1 MGKYLSGPQGFWSEK
16 SSTSNWDSFYESRP
30 RMTGN
35 EWLIDRFEEAI
46 AGFMEHRY
54 AILDN
59 FLPDHL
65 WVQKLANRARW
76 RLEQGDFANA
86 GIGRGDEYSVV
97 KAIRGD
103 QIYWLEKES
112 EFEGE
117 RYYMEVMDHFTDYLN
132 RTCFTG
138 IRFHEFHFA
147 FYPPGTYYQ
156 RHLDRFQN
164 DQSRLFSVVFYL
176 NDQWKEADGGEL
188 VLYLPDQ
195 ELVVQP
201 LANRLA
207 FFDSGLLEHEVRV
220 AHRERLS
227 ITGWFRR

>member
-1 MGKYLSGPQGFWSEK
+1 MD
-16 SSTSNWDSFYESRP
+16 N
-30 RMTGN
+30 
-35 EWLIDRFEEAI
+35 
-46 AGFMEHRY
+46 RY

-59 FLPDHL
+59 FLPDPM
-65 WVQKLANRARW
+65 WVEKLANRARW
-76 RLEQGDFANA
+76 RLSQGDFASA
-86 GIGRGDEYSVV
+86 GIGRGDEYAVDKS
-97 KAIRGD
+97 IRGD
-103 QIYWLEKES
+103 KIYWLEKES

-117 RYYMEVMDHFTDYLN
+117 RYYMSVMDQFTDYLN
-132 RTCFTG
+132 RTCYTG
-138 IRFHEFHFA
+138 IQFHEFHFA
-147 FYPPGTYYQ
+147 FYPPGTFYQ

-164 DQSRLFSVVFYL
+164 GNSRLFSVVFYL
-176 NDQWKEADGGEL
+176 NEDWGPDDGGEL

-207 FFDSGLLEHEVRV
+207 FFDSALIEHEVRV